1 MQKEEQHK
9 LMDAAQ
15 RMILGVIDTAT
26 SPLGAVGLASLQAGD
41 FGATR
46 EDALQMYTALQPF
59 RDLFP
64 GSEQAARYYPT
75 RPLPWSA
82 LSMNAGPG
90 DASALL
96 ERMRLLFPNGVPAPG
111 SGPIDVDNA
120 PAQLQLLYDS
130 AQRLLQSEN
139 PADQL
144 LGQEQMQRFQTLLQL
159 FSTLLS
165 LRAQAQ
171 KMLIENT
178 RSR

>member
-1 MQKEEQHK
+1 
-9 LMDAAQ
+9 
-15 RMILGVIDTAT
+15 MILGVIDAAT

-46 EDALQMYTALQPF
+46 EDALNMYAALQPF

-64 GSEQAARYYPT
+64 ESERAARYYPS
-75 RPLPWSA
+75 RPLPWSP
-82 LSMNAGPG
+82 LSMTAGPG
-90 DASALL
+90 DASAFL
-96 ERMRLLFPNGVPAPG
+96 ERMRLLFPNGVPA
-111 SGPIDVDNA
+111 GPATGPMDVDSA

-139 PADQL
+139 PAEQL
-144 LGQEQMQRFQTLLQL
+144 QGQEQMQRFQSLLQL